1 MHQVKLQDLT
11 ISKGIK
17 SNRTK
22 FIKTEV
28 LIQYLSFNMLA
39 QALKI
44 VLKSLII
51 LHIEAWSNQ
60 LPTVNESEMVDFFA
74 YYIGRSL
81 KA

>member
-1 MHQVKLQDLT
+1 MHQVKLKDLT

-44 VLKSLII
+44 VLR
-51 LHIEAWSNQ
+51 
-60 LPTVNESEMVDFFA
+60 V
-74 YYIGRSL
+74 
-81 KA
+81 

>member
-1 MHQVKLQDLT
+1 MHQVKLKDLT

-28 LIQYLSFNMLA
+28 LIQFNMLA

-44 VLKSLII
+44 VLR
-51 LHIEAWSNQ
+51 
-60 LPTVNESEMVDFFA
+60 V
-74 YYIGRSL
+74 
-81 KA
+81 